1 MKMPD
6 SGARP
11 AIAGRVLGLVVILTL
26 AASSGAVIGIA
37 NASDSSQP
45 VSSSAAAAVAEAQ
58 PETFEATLAVQEPPE
73 ASAAGAAAPA
83 AGASKAA
90 AKPKST
96 GIPVLNLNIPTT
108 AGGGAGAGPAG
119 SSAKAV
125 KCARFDDPKISWLL
139 EQVAK
144 TRAEHPEMAAGADK
158 LAAELRAALGKNM
171 CASEAQQIIGQLCT
185 DPAVVRVMN
194 QMVSRLPFFIKPMVG
209 DPCSADL
216 VSVLNKVGKF
226 VPGLSSEPS

>member
-1 MKMPD
+1 MKMSG

-37 NASDSSQP
+37 NASDSSEP
-45 VSSSAAAAVAEAQ
+45 VSSSAAAAAVAAQ
-58 PETFEATLAVQEPPE
+58 PESFEASLAVQEPPE
-73 ASAAGAAAPA
+73 APAAAAAAHGGPA
-83 AGASKAA
+83 ASA
-90 AKPKST
+90 AKPRST

-108 AGGGAGAGPAG
+108 AGGGAGAGAAG

>member
-1 MKMPD
+1 MKLSD
-6 SGARP
+6 SAARP
-11 AIAGRVLGLVVILTL
+11 AVAGRILGLVLILTL

-37 NASDSSQP
+37 NASYSPEP
-45 VSSSAAAAVAEAQ
+45 VSSSAAATVQAQ
-58 PETFEATLAVQEPPE
+58 PFEATLVVQEPPE
-73 ASAAGAAAPA
+73 APAAGAAAP
-83 AGASKAA
+83 GVGPSKAA
-90 AKPKST
+90 TKPKPA
-96 GIPVLNLNIPTT
+96 GIPVLNLNLPIT
-108 AGGGAGAGPAG
+108 AGGGAGAGAAG

-209 DPCSADL
+209 DPCRADL